1 MINNLKNS
9 RPTQFGLLILV
20 FLFFYFV
27 IPHSENNY
35 LWRFPPLFKGFPLFI
50 NNLIYNALYEWFPLK
65 VWDPVFEMYEDK
77 PIFRE
82 VTRAISTGVL
92 FLIVFIREIFLGG
105 AQTIGVFVDG
115 SWMSANRWFTWPA
128 LPWTVV
134 VAGFMLIGMQLQGIR
149 LALLAGIGAFYLS
162 FFGQWQ
168 PSMQTLSFVLIT
180 APICF
185 IFGLS
190 LGIWGYLNKK
200 VENALQPI
208 LNIAQT
214 MPHFSFLVPVMIL
227 FGIGD
232 HAGAIATIIFATP
245 PMVRLTILGLKKI
258 SPEVVES
265 GLMSGCNKFQ
275 LLFKVLIPTPRTDI
289 LIGVNQVIMQCLA
302 MTVIASFIGAK
313 GLGFNLKL
321 ALNSLKIGKAAEI
334 GICIVIIAVVLDKF
348 SLAWANKQKNYFAN
362 LNFFQRNKNIIY
374 FLIILIIGSVLAY
387 VGSLYF
393 NNINYLYLIPYEKG
407 FSISP
412 LLDSAVDWVWET
424 FFYYLNSFNI
434 FLITNVL
441 IPMKNAYLG
450 MPVIS
455 TFILV
460 MGTGYIIGGIRSAV
474 IVGLLILFIALSE
487 YWDRALITAYMATF
501 AVLISAIIGLVVGSI
516 CAQNSKSTK
525 FMLFI
530 CDFFQTFP
538 SFVYLI
544 PVILLFGITDTSV
557 LLAAIVYATIPSTR
571 YTIEGLRSVPL
582 SLHEAGS
589 MSGVSRLQRWTNI
602 EIPLAFPH
610 IMLGI
615 NQTVIFSLFMVILG
629 ALIGTED
636 LGQVIMGALSR
647 SDGAGVALTLGIFV
661 SFMCLAVD
669 HLIRTWSDR
678 QKKLLGIDS

>member
-1 MINNLKNS
+1 MFSRFKNS
-9 RPTQFGLLILV
+9 RPQQFI
-20 FLFFYFV
+20 FLFFIFIFSYLV
-27 IPHSENNY
+27 VPQSEDSY
-35 LWRFPPLFKGFPLFI
+35 LWRLPSLFKDFPLWI
-50 NNLIYNALYEWFPLK
+50 NNVIYSALYDWFPLK
-65 VWDPVFEMYEDK
+65 VWDPVFEMYEK
-77 PIFRE
+77 KAAIRE
-82 VTRAISTGVL
+82 FTRAISSGVL
-92 FLIVFIREIFLGG
+92 FLITFIREIFLGG
-105 AQTIGVFVDG
+105 VQTMSTFISS
-115 SWMSANRWFTWPA
+115 SWLNSNKWFIWPA
-128 LPWTVV
+128 LPWTAV
-134 VAGFMLIGMQLQGIR
+134 VAGGMLLGYHLQGFR
-149 LALLAGIGAFYLS
+149 LALLAGIGACYLS
-162 FFGQWQ
+162 IFGQWE

-200 VENALQPI
+200 VEAALQPI
-208 LNIAQT
+208 LNVAQT
-214 MPHFSFLVPVMIL
+214 MPHFSFLIPVMVL

-275 LLFKVLIPTPRTDI
+275 LLFKVLIPTARTDI

-362 LNFFQRNKNIIY
+362 LNFYQKNKNLILFSIIIFICSIFSY
-374 FLIILIIGSVLAY
+374 IGSF
-387 VGSLYF
+387 YF
-393 NNINYLYLIPYEKG
+393 TGINYLYFVPYEKG
-407 FSISP
+407 ISISP
-412 LLDSAVDWVWET
+412 LLDAGVDWIWET
-424 FFYYLNSFNI
+424 FFYYLNNFNV

-441 IPMKNAYLG
+441 VPMKTAYLG
-450 MPVIS
+450 MPVVS

-460 MGTGYIIGGIRSAV
+460 MGAGF
-474 IVGLLILFIALSE
+474 IVGGVRSSLVVGSLFLFIALSE
-487 YWDRALITAYMATF
+487 YWDRALITMYMATF
-501 AVLISAIIGLVVGSI
+501 AVVVATFIGLVVGSA
-516 CAQNSKSTK
+516 CAQNSKSTA

-557 LLAAIVYATIPSTR
+557 LLAAIVYATIPATR
-571 YTIEGLRSVPL
+571 YTIEGLKSVPV

-589 MSGVSRLQRWTNI
+589 MSGVSRIQRWTSI

-615 NQTVIFSLFMVILG
+615 NQTLIFSLFMIVLG

-636 LGQVIMGALSR
+636 LGQIIMGALSR
-647 SDGAGVALTLGIFV
+647 KDGAGVALTLGIFI
-661 SFMCLAVD
+661 SFICLAVD
-669 HLIRTWSDR
+669 HLIRTWSER
-678 QKKLLGIDS
+678 QKKLLGIA

>member
-1 MINNLKNS
+1 MFSRFKNS
-9 RPTQFGLLILV
+9 RPQQFI
-20 FLFFYFV
+20 FLFFIFIFSYLI
-27 IPHSENNY
+27 IPQSEDSY
-35 LWRFPPLFKGFPLFI
+35 LWRLPSLFKDFPLWI
-50 NNLIYNALYEWFPLK
+50 NNVIYSALYDWFPLK
-65 VWDPVFEMYEDK
+65 VWDPVFEMYEK
-77 PIFRE
+77 KAAIRE
-82 VTRAISTGVL
+82 FTRAISSGVL
-92 FLIVFIREIFLGG
+92 FLITFIREIFLGG
-105 AQTIGVFVDG
+105 VQTMSTFISS
-115 SWMSANRWFTWPA
+115 SWLNSNKWFIWPA
-128 LPWTVV
+128 LPWTAV
-134 VAGFMLIGMQLQGIR
+134 VAGGMLLGYQLQGVR
-149 LALLAGIGAFYLS
+149 LALLAGIGACYLS
-162 FFGQWQ
+162 IFGQWE

-185 IFGLS
+185 VFGLS

-200 VENALQPI
+200 VEAALQPI
-208 LNIAQT
+208 LNVAQT
-214 MPHFSFLVPVMIL
+214 MPHFSFLIPVMVL

-275 LLFKVLIPTPRTDI
+275 LLFKVLIPTARTDI

-362 LNFFQRNKNIIY
+362 LNFYQKNKNLILFSIIIFICSIFSY
-374 FLIILIIGSVLAY
+374 IGSF
-387 VGSLYF
+387 YF
-393 NNINYLYLIPYEKG
+393 TGINYLYFVPYEKG
-407 FSISP
+407 ISISP
-412 LLDSAVDWVWET
+412 LLDAGVDWIWET
-424 FFYYLNSFNI
+424 FFYYLNNFNV

-441 IPMKNAYLG
+441 VPMKTAYLG
-450 MPVIS
+450 MPVVS

-460 MGTGYIIGGIRSAV
+460 MGAGF
-474 IVGLLILFIALSE
+474 IVGGVRSSLVVGSLFLFIALSE
-487 YWDRALITAYMATF
+487 YWDRALITMYMATF
-501 AVLISAIIGLVVGSI
+501 AVVVATFIGLVVGSA
-516 CAQNSKSTK
+516 CAQNSKSTA

-557 LLAAIVYATIPSTR
+557 LLAAIVYATIPATR
-571 YTIEGLRSVPL
+571 YTIEGLKSVPV

-589 MSGVSRLQRWTNI
+589 MSGVSRIQRWTAI

-615 NQTVIFSLFMVILG
+615 NQTLIFSLFMIVLG

-636 LGQVIMGALSR
+636 LGQIIMGALSR
-647 SDGAGVALTLGIFV
+647 KDGAGVALTLGIFI
-661 SFMCLAVD
+661 SFICLAVD
-669 HLIRTWSDR
+669 HLIRTWSER
-678 QKKLLGIDS
+678 QKKLLGIA

>member
-1 MINNLKNS
+1 MFSRFKNS
-9 RPTQFGLLILV
+9 RPQQFI
-20 FLFFYFV
+20 FLFFIFIFSYLI
-27 IPHSENNY
+27 IPQSEDSY
-35 LWRFPPLFKGFPLFI
+35 LWRLPSLFKDFPLWI
-50 NNLIYNALYEWFPLK
+50 NNVIYSALYDWFPLK
-65 VWDPVFEMYEDK
+65 VWDPVFEMYEK
-77 PIFRE
+77 KAAIRE
-82 VTRAISTGVL
+82 FTRAISSGVL
-92 FLIVFIREIFLGG
+92 FLITFIREIFLGG
-105 AQTIGVFVDG
+105 VQTMSTFISS
-115 SWMSANRWFTWPA
+115 SWLNSNKWFIWPA
-128 LPWTVV
+128 LPWTAV
-134 VAGFMLIGMQLQGIR
+134 VAGGMLLGYQLQGVR
-149 LALLAGIGAFYLS
+149 LALLAGIGACYLS
-162 FFGQWQ
+162 IFGQWE

-200 VENALQPI
+200 VEAALQPI
-208 LNIAQT
+208 LNVAQT
-214 MPHFSFLVPVMIL
+214 MPHFSFLIPVMVL

-275 LLFKVLIPTPRTDI
+275 LLFKVLIPTARTDI

-362 LNFFQRNKNIIY
+362 LNFYQKNKNLILFSIIIFICSIFSY
-374 FLIILIIGSVLAY
+374 IGSF
-387 VGSLYF
+387 YF
-393 NNINYLYLIPYEKG
+393 TGINYLYFVPYEKG
-407 FSISP
+407 ISISP
-412 LLDSAVDWVWET
+412 LLDAGVDWIWET
-424 FFYYLNSFNI
+424 FFYYLNNFNV

-441 IPMKNAYLG
+441 VPMKTAYLG
-450 MPVIS
+450 MPVVS

-460 MGTGYIIGGIRSAV
+460 MGAGF
-474 IVGLLILFIALSE
+474 IVGGVRSSLVVGSLFLFIALSE
-487 YWDRALITAYMATF
+487 YWDRALITMYMATF
-501 AVLISAIIGLVVGSI
+501 AVVVATFIGLVVGSA
-516 CAQNSKSTK
+516 CAQNSKSTA

-557 LLAAIVYATIPSTR
+557 LLAAIVYATIPATR
-571 YTIEGLRSVPL
+571 YTIEGLKSVPV

-589 MSGVSRLQRWTNI
+589 MSGVSRIQRWTSI

-615 NQTVIFSLFMVILG
+615 NQTLIFSLFMIVLG

-636 LGQVIMGALSR
+636 LGQIIMGALSR
-647 SDGAGVALTLGIFV
+647 KDGAGVALTLGIFI
-661 SFMCLAVD
+661 SFICLAVD
-669 HLIRTWSDR
+669 HLIRTWSER
-678 QKKLLGIDS
+678 QKKLLGIV

>member
-1 MINNLKNS
+1 MFSRFKNS
-9 RPTQFGLLILV
+9 RPQQFI
-20 FLFFYFV
+20 FLFFIFIFSYLIV
-27 IPHSENNY
+27 PQSEDSY
-35 LWRFPPLFKGFPLFI
+35 LWRLPSLFKDFPLWI
-50 NNLIYNALYEWFPLK
+50 NNVIYSALYDWFPLK
-65 VWDPVFEMYEDK
+65 VWDPVFEMYEK
-77 PIFRE
+77 KAAIRE
-82 VTRAISTGVL
+82 FTRAISSGVL
-92 FLIVFIREIFLGG
+92 FLITFIREIFLGG
-105 AQTIGVFVDG
+105 VQTMSTFISS
-115 SWMSANRWFTWPA
+115 SWLNSNKWFIWPA
-128 LPWTVV
+128 LPWTAV
-134 VAGFMLIGMQLQGIR
+134 VAGGLLLGYQLQGVR
-149 LALLAGIGAFYLS
+149 LALLAGIGACYLS
-162 FFGQWQ
+162 IFGQWE

-185 IFGLS
+185 VFGLS

-200 VENALQPI
+200 VEAALQPI
-208 LNIAQT
+208 LNVAQT
-214 MPHFSFLVPVMIL
+214 MPHFSFLIPVMVL

-275 LLFKVLIPTPRTDI
+275 LLFKVLIPTARTDI

-362 LNFFQRNKNIIY
+362 LNFYQKNKNLILFSIIIFICSIFSY
-374 FLIILIIGSVLAY
+374 IGSF
-387 VGSLYF
+387 YF
-393 NNINYLYLIPYEKG
+393 TGINYLYFVPYEKG
-407 FSISP
+407 ISISP
-412 LLDSAVDWVWET
+412 LLDAGVDWIWET
-424 FFYYLNSFNI
+424 FFYYLNNFNV

-441 IPMKNAYLG
+441 VPMKTAYLG
-450 MPVIS
+450 MPVVS

-460 MGTGYIIGGIRSAV
+460 MGAGF
-474 IVGLLILFIALSE
+474 IVGGVRSSLVVGSLFLFIALSE
-487 YWDRALITAYMATF
+487 YWDRALITMYMATF
-501 AVLISAIIGLVVGSI
+501 AVVVATFIGLVVGSA
-516 CAQNSKSTK
+516 CAQNSKSTA

-557 LLAAIVYATIPSTR
+557 LLAAIVYATIPATR
-571 YTIEGLRSVPL
+571 YTIEGLKSVPL

-589 MSGVSRLQRWTNI
+589 MSGVSRIQRWTAI

-615 NQTVIFSLFMVILG
+615 NQTLIFSLFMIVLG

-636 LGQVIMGALSR
+636 LGQIIMGALSR
-647 SDGAGVALTLGIFV
+647 KDGAGVALTLGIFI
-661 SFMCLAVD
+661 SFICLAVD
-669 HLIRTWSDR
+669 HLIRTWSKDR
-678 QKKLLGIDS
+678 KNF

>member
-1 MINNLKNS
+1 
-9 RPTQFGLLILV
+9 
-20 FLFFYFV
+20 
-27 IPHSENNY
+27 
-35 LWRFPPLFKGFPLFI
+35 
-50 NNLIYNALYEWFPLK
+50 
-65 VWDPVFEMYEDK
+65 
-77 PIFRE
+77 
-82 VTRAISTGVL
+82 
-92 FLIVFIREIFLGG
+92 
-105 AQTIGVFVDG
+105 
-115 SWMSANRWFTWPA
+115 
-128 LPWTVV
+128 
-134 VAGFMLIGMQLQGIR
+134 
-149 LALLAGIGAFYLS
+149 
-162 FFGQWQ
+162 
-168 PSMQTLSFVLIT
+168 
-180 APICF
+180 
-185 IFGLS
+185 
-190 LGIWGYLNKK
+190 
-200 VENALQPI
+200 
-208 LNIAQT
+208 AQT

-275 LLFKVLIPTPRTDI
+275 LLFKVLIPTARTDI

-334 GICIVIIAVVLDKF
+334 GICIVIIAIVLDKF

-362 LNFFQRNKNIIY
+362 LNFYQKNKN
-374 FLIILIIGSVLAY
+374 LIIFSILLIVCSIFAYIG
-387 VGSLYF
+387 GLYF
-393 NNINYLYLIPYEKG
+393 NNINYLYLVPYEKG

-412 LLDSAVDWVWET
+412 LLDAGVDWIWET

-434 FLITNVL
+434 FLITNILV
-441 IPMKNAYLG
+441 PMKMAYLG
-450 MPVIS
+450 MPVVS

-460 MGTGYIIGGIRSAV
+460 MGAGFIVGGIRSSL
-474 IVGLLILFIALSE
+474 IVGSLFLFIALSE
-487 YWDRALITAYMATF
+487 YWDRALITMYMATF
-501 AVLISAIIGLVVGSI
+501 AVIIATFIGLIVGLS
-516 CAQNSKSTK
+516 CAQNSKSTA

-557 LLAAIVYATIPSTR
+557 LLAAIVYATIPATR
-571 YTIEGLRSVPL
+571 YTIEGLKSVPL

-589 MSGVSRLQRWTNI
+589 MSGVSRIQRLIAI

-615 NQTVIFSLFMVILG
+615 NQTLIFSLFMIVLG

-636 LGQVIMGALSR
+636 LGQIIMGALSR
-647 SDGAGVALTLGIFV
+647 KDGAGVALTLGIFV
-661 SFMCLAVD
+661 SFICLAVD